1 MLTDRAALSMFVSA
15 LTAAMD
21 DARPG
26 TARASDA
33 QNGTAMSNALA
44 STVVVVTGCGGPA
57 GQATVRRLLMEGS
70 VVVGADA
77 NANALTTLAQSLPA
91 EQSARFH
98 GQVVDLLD
106 EAATREWAAAVLAAY
121 GRVDGVAHLVGGF
134 RGGKSFEDNTLSDS
148 DWLFSLL
155 LRTLQTVSLSFHD
168 ALVASP
174 SARFVV
180 ISATAAQKP
189 SPGSASYSAAKAA
202 AETWTFA
209 LAASFAAVQSGGA
222 DDPQPLRAAA
232 TALVVKALLT
242 DAMRAEK
249 PDASF
254 TGYTHVDDLAAAI
267 AALWERDATTLNGT
281 RLDLEH

>member
-1 MLTDRAALSMFVSA
+1 MFVSA
-15 LTAAMD
+15 LSTATD

-26 TARASDA
+26 TARASGA
-33 QNGTAMSNALA
+33 QNGTAMSDALA

-57 GQATVRRLLMEGS
+57 GQATVRRLLTEGS

-77 NANALTTLAQSLPA
+77 NGGALTALAQSLPA
-91 EQSARFH
+91 EQGARFH
-98 GQVVDLLD
+98 GHVVDLLD
-106 EAATREWAAAVLAAY
+106 EAATRGWAAGVLAAH
-121 GRVDGVAHLVGGF
+121 GRVDGVAHLVGGW
-134 RGGKSFEDNTLSDS
+134 RGGKSFNDNTLSDS

-174 SARFVV
+174 SARFVI
-180 ISATAAQKP
+180 ISATAAQQP

-209 LAASFAAVQSGGA
+209 LAASFAALQAGGT
-222 DDPQPLRAAA
+222 DDPPLRAAA

-249 PDASF
+249 PDAAF
-254 TGYTHVDDLAAAI
+254 AGYTHVDDLAAAI
-267 AALWERDATTLNGT
+267 VGLWDRDASILNGT
-281 RLDLEH
+281 RLELEH